1 MNKGTDE
8 GFFLINGQ
16 KSPMHCLVQT
26 TDEPGYL
33 SHTHYHNYIEILY
46 GLDCDTTV
54 WIEETQYSLK
64 NGDIC
69 VINKKE
75 THSIFSERAYNRY
88 FVIKFSPELLLYEGQ
103 TSFELSY
110 ILPFFSNNKRIES
123 VIDKE
128 MLNGEE
134 IGEIIARIQTEWYEK
149 KPGYEIYL
157 RGQILQ
163 LFCHIVRVWAKQNK
177 EIFKPLADG
186 ETVKI
191 IKEAAEYAA
200 SNLDTVTEIE
210 VSKHFNVSYSYFSRT
225 FKKIMGRSF
234 TKYLNELRLD
244 AAKRRLLTSDMNIT
258 EIAADVG
265 FSSSS
270 HFIASF
276 KSYTGITPLQ
286 YKKKYATDL

>member
-1 MNKGTDE
+1 MKKGTDE

-16 KSPMHCLVQT
+16 KSPIHCLVQT
-26 TDEPGYL
+26 TNEPGYL
-33 SHTHYHNYIEILY
+33 SPTHYHNYIEILY
-46 GLDCDTTV
+46 GLDCNTTV
-54 WIEETQYSLK
+54 WIDEAEYSFK

-69 VINKKE
+69 LINRKE
-75 THSIFSERAYNRY
+75 THSVFSDRAYNKY

-110 ILPFFSNNKRIES
+110 ILPLFSNNKRIES
-123 VIDKE
+123 VINKE

-177 EIFKPLADG
+177 DIFKPAADG

-191 IKEAAEYAA
+191 IREAAEYTA
-200 SNLDTVTEIE
+200 SNLDTITEFE
-210 VSKHFNVSYSYFSRT
+210 AARLSNMSYSYFSRT

-234 TKYLNELRLD
+234 TQYLNELRLD
-244 AAKRRLLTSDMNIT
+244 AAKRRLLTTNMNMT

-276 KSYTGITPLQ
+276 KNYTAMTPLQ

>member
-1 MNKGTDE
+1 
-8 GFFLINGQ
+8 
-16 KSPMHCLVQT
+16 
-26 TDEPGYL
+26 
-33 SHTHYHNYIEILY
+33 
-46 GLDCDTTV
+46 
-54 WIEETQYSLK
+54 
-64 NGDIC
+64 
-69 VINKKE
+69 
-75 THSIFSERAYNRY
+75 
-88 FVIKFSPELLLYEGQ
+88 
-103 TSFELSY
+103 
-110 ILPFFSNNKRIES
+110 
-123 VIDKE
+123 
-128 MLNGEE
+128 MLNGAE

-210 VSKHFNVSYSYFSRT
+210 VSKHFNVSYSNLSRT